1 MAAERT
7 WQASDARVRFP
18 ELIDG
23 AMAGVPQVVR
33 RRNGAEVVLVSRAYF
48 DATRPNLRDFLLASA
63 GAGTDEEEDRLAAAI
78 RSVRAT
84 GAMGVAPR
92 NARK

>member
-7 WQASDARVRFP
+7 WQATEARIHFP
-18 ELIDG
+18 ELIEG

-33 RRNGAEVVLVSRAYF
+33 RRDGAEVVLVSRSYF
-48 DATRPNLRDFLLASA
+48 DATRPNLRDFLLSSA

-84 GAMGVAPR
+84 GALGLAPR
-92 NARK
+92 NPRK